1 MKDLELPEI
10 QVLILSGGYVTFVDS
25 DDWIEEDTYRYMLEV
40 AFRTGAEI
48 VGCASVV
55 DYEDGTQ
62 VRNYADISEGFLDR
76 NTCIIDILG
85 QTRHAWGAVHN
96 KVFKKSIFDNIRFP
110 KVRHLEDYVV
120 TIKAFNEVNM
130 IYFCSHSFY
139 HHTSLP
145 NSLSHSSWYPGRL
158 AIPETGEQIVN
169 YLKNNNADTVVR
181 KYTYRFMY
189 LLYAGVL
196 WSIYKS
202 KPDDARTIRANI
214 RWRSLNVCREY
225 LLHGPKQRGD
235 IKMLLQFILS
245 II

>member
-1 MKDLELPEI
+1 MKFLG
-10 QVLILSGGYVTFVDS
+10 GGYITFVDS

-48 VGCASVV
+48 IGCASVV

-62 VRNYADISEGFLDR
+62 VENYADIPEGFLDK

-96 KVFKKSIFDNIRFP
+96 KVFKSNIFDNICFP
-110 KVRHLEDYVV
+110 EVRHLEDYVV
-120 TIKAFNEVNM
+120 TIHAFNEANM
-130 IYFCSHSFY
+130 IYFCAYPFY

-158 AIPETGEQIVN
+158 TIPETGEQIVN
-169 YLKNNNADTVVR
+169 YLKDNNSDTMVR
-181 KYTYRFMY
+181 KYAHRFMY
-189 LLYAGVL
+189 LLYAGIL
-196 WSIYKS
+196 WSVYRS
-202 KPDDARTIRANI
+202 KPDDAKAIRANI
-214 RWRSLNVCREY
+214 RKRSLNACMEY
-225 LLHGPKQRGD
+225 ILHAPKQKDD

-245 II
+245 IM